1 MLITNTIQVL
11 EKLFCSSLYILDT
24 VRYYNQIPQRFWTV
38 NLLTLKMGT
47 AMKVRGGFKQKKKL
61 RQINLLNSS
70 SQHGCNDSYKLNHCF
85 PVTNIFSLIFSVF
98 QYIGYTHGL
107 QQYSKLLDWAE
118 EYFVI
123 LKNSFSP

>member
-47 AMKVRGGFKQKKKL
+47 AMKVRGGFKQKK
-61 RQINLLNSS
+61 N
-70 SQHGCNDSYKLNHCF
+70 
-85 PVTNIFSLIFSVF
+85 
-98 QYIGYTHGL
+98 
-107 QQYSKLLDWAE
+107 
-118 EYFVI
+118 
-123 LKNSFSP
+123 